1 MNYLRTSSGTY
12 IRWQQYYKK
21 VLKGGYTKSQFPA
34 FGPNPIR
41 GGCLQTDGMRIM
53 NEKLHWLTLSGYKFI
68 HLERKKSLI
77 LLDRRTIFLSN
88 PCWHNHIKSTSLILT
103 FTIFI
108 RPAHISPLHFAAASA
123 VVVTVQ
129 SKSVKD
135 YSLQF
140 SVQITALFAEL
151 KHFDD
156 HNCAKCGKHFPNRTP
171 FWSFSNGHVISPTTN
186 HWTGK
191 LTEFHS
197 CIATDVTD
205 VSWIG
210 FLHFQKMAYLCKSL
224 WNNRVKVL

>member
-1 MNYLRTSSGTY
+1 MKSCTDWHRLDTGTS
-12 IRWQQYYKK
+12 
-21 VLKGGYTKSQFPA
+21 V
-34 FGPNPIR
+34 
-41 GGCLQTDGMRIM
+41 
-53 NEKLHWLTLSGYKFI
+53 
-68 HLERKKSLI
+68 HLERKN
-77 LLDRRTIFLSN
+77 LSFYWTSEQSFSSN
-88 PCWHNHIKSTSLILT
+88 SCWHNHIKNTSLNLT
-103 FTIFI
+103 FNIFI
-108 RPAHISPLHFAAASA
+108 RLTHAS

-140 SVQITALFAEL
+140 SVRITALFAEL

-186 HWTGK
+186 HWTRK

-205 VSWIG
+205 V
-210 FLHFQKMAYLCKSL
+210 
-224 WNNRVKVL
+224 